1 MRSDQ
6 CILGLTGSIGS
17 GKSTVAKVF
26 LSMGIPV
33 YFSDHKAKQL
43 YWKDSVKEKV
53 KQLFGDEV
61 FSGHQIDVNA
71 LARVAFA
78 NSDKL
83 NKLNQIIH
91 PLVAEDFDQWTEQQN
106 TKAVIQES
114 ALVFEAGLKDRFDFV
129 ITVSAPMDLRIQRVM
144 LRDQLSKD
152 QVMKR
157 MVHQWPDQ
165 EKVKRAD
172 FVIVNDGK
180 QLLVPQILQLMSSL
194 SL

>member
-1 MRSDQ
+1 M
-6 CILGLTGSIGS
+6 GLTGSIGS